1 MILKRGT
8 FVRTFIQIIRNR
20 SESSSIHSISNRYST
35 IEKLF
40 VNHLVF
46 HWSNGCTWREGASCG
61 TCSYQT
67 YISLNVRTA
76 NRTHADTCISRPSVV
91 RFPRY
96 LIPCASN
103 ERKRRRRGRRRGS
116 FESKALKEKSK
127 NREIRETISSL
138 W

>member
-8 FVRTFIQIIRNR
+8 FVRVVLFKLSEIEADLRFIPF
-20 SESSSIHSISNRYST
+20 SIKILLGS

-103 ERKRRRRGRRRGS
+103 ERKRGRRRGG
-116 FESKALKEKSK
+116 FKSKALKEKSK